1 MNSLLMFYLS
11 FLLITPLLIKWHPLL
26 IYTVPFLLF
35 THFITKWLFTTTT
48 TQKNLPP
55 SPTKLPIL
63 GNLHQL
69 GLYPNRSLATLAQRH
84 GPLMLLHFGSRPVL
98 VVSLADIAREV
109 IKTHDA
115 IFSTR
120 PKLSI
125 NDKLLYKGKD
135 LSTAAYGEYWRQMR
149 SICVLQLLSNKRV
162 QSFRAVREEEVNL
175 FIEKI
180 KESYSLSLPVNLS
193 ELFANL
199 TNDVICRVAFG
210 KKYGGDEGERKF
222 NELLG
227 ELMRLLGVFYVGD
240 FIPSLAWVYHIN
252 GFDAQVDKVA
262 KELDKFM
269 EDILEEHIKYRVKRE
284 SNGDGSNQGGY
295 KEDLVDVLLE
305 IQKDKEGFFTI
316 YIKRVSSLWC
326 TKVVIRPLLVD
337 SYMPLYS
344 LACRA

>member
-1 MNSLLMFYLS
+1 M
-11 FLLITPLLIKWHPLL
+11 
-26 IYTVPFLLF
+26 
-35 THFITKWLFTTTT
+35 
-48 TQKNLPP
+48 
-55 SPTKLPIL
+55 
-63 GNLHQL
+63 
-69 GLYPNRSLATLAQRH
+69 
-84 GPLMLLHFGSRPVL
+84 
-98 VVSLADIAREV
+98 
-109 IKTHDA
+109 
-115 IFSTR
+115 
-120 PKLSI
+120 
-125 NDKLLYKGKD
+125 
-135 LSTAAYGEYWRQMR
+135 
-149 SICVLQLLSNKRV
+149 
-162 QSFRAVREEEVNL
+162 
-175 FIEKI
+175 
-180 KESYSLSLPVNLS
+180 
-193 ELFANL
+193 
-199 TNDVICRVAFG
+199 ICRVAFG

-284 SNGDGSNQGGY
+284 SNGD
-295 KEDLVDVLLE
+295 VLLE

>member
-1 MNSLLMFYLS
+1 MHSLLMFYLS

-55 SPTKLPIL
+55 SPPKLPIL

-98 VVSLADIAREV
+98 VVSSADIARDV

-135 LSTAAYGEYWRQMR
+135 LSTAPYGEYWRQMR

-193 ELFANL
+193 ELFAKL

-210 KKYGGDEGERKF
+210 KKYGGDEGGRKF

-227 ELMRLLGVFYVGD
+227 ELMRLLGAFYVGD

-262 KELDKFM
+262 KEFDKFM
-269 EDILEEHIKYRVKRE
+269 EDILEEHITYRVKRE

-295 KEDLVDVLLE
+295 KKDLVDVLLE
-305 IQKDKEGFFTI
+305 IQKDNSAGLAIDREH
-316 YIKRVSSLWC
+316 IKGLVLVSLYLSIC
-326 TKVVIRPLLVD
+326 LVHV
-337 SYMPLYS
+337 
-344 LACRA
+344 CRILIC